1 MDHENVLPGGST
13 VPRNM
18 GDHNT
23 QVYHTGN
30 QYKPCTQLDGLEI
43 LRSACQISLIDTDVD

>member
-13 VPRNM
+13 VPRDM